1 MVRPA
6 VADDRATLRQAVVE
20 LQEHERRLHATRL
33 PAAHIADAY
42 LDWMLAR
49 AECDGAVLVAE
60 QGGAFAG
67 FVAGWIEQADAV
79 AETADSFRMK
89 FCMRRVRMVGSGCDC
104 GRASLA
110 AARHSFAEE
119 LRFGADVRSLA
130 VVEVFARVPR
140 ERFVG
145 GAWRRWLR
153 RWPGERPWRLRRGPQ
168 AAVIAADGHLIA
180 AASSI

>member
-6 VADDRATLRQAVVE
+6 VADDRATLRQTVVD

-60 QGGAFAG
+60 QGGAFTG

-79 AETADSFRMK
+79 AETSDSNRGWIYFRHLRDAGLSRAADR
-89 FCMRRVRMVGSGCDC
+89 
-104 GRASLA
+104 
-110 AARHSFAEE
+110 
-119 LRFGADVRSLA
+119 
-130 VVEVFARVPR
+130 
-140 ERFVG
+140 
-145 GAWRRWLR
+145 
-153 RWPGERPWRLRRGPQ
+153 
-168 AAVIAADGHLIA
+168 AAVARRD
-180 AASSI
+180 